1 MGCGVEVANSSSTS
15 LSTGCLLTATLMS
28 APLSADLRR
37 RILAALDAGEGSQR
51 HIAQRFR
58 VGRAT
63 VERLVRRVRETG
75 SMDPKPHGGGQRPRL
90 VETDREQLL
99 AWLEADPDL
108 RQEDIADRFKQMKRP
123 MSQQAVSRGL
133 RRLGITR
140 KKRRF
145 GPSSN

>member
-1 MGCGVEVANSSSTS
+1 MST
-15 LSTGCLLTATLMS
+15 
-28 APLSADLRR
+28 PLSADLRR

-51 HIAQRFR
+51 QIAQRFR

-75 SMDPKPHGGGQRPRL
+75 SIDPKPHGGGQRPRL
-90 VETDREQLL
+90 VETDREQIL

-108 RQEDIADRFKQMKRP
+108 RQEDIAERFEQMKRP

-140 KKRRF
+140 KRHHA
-145 GPSSN
+145 